1 MNSHRFPIHLGRRS
15 QLVLLPFGVRQANA
29 FVDLDHQELDAY
41 FGFFRLRTPTSNLAS
56 WRVEGPWLWI
66 TAVGVRYSVRHHD
79 LTFGGTNRG
88 GIRIDFREPVAWMGL
103 RVSALYLTVDDMAGF
118 IAALAERGLP
128 GADTGRPDLGP
139 SDRGRIGG
147 RSPRAEHNADLE

>member
-1 MNSHRFPIHLGRRS
+1 MSSHRFPIHLGRWS
-15 QLVLLPFGVRQANA
+15 QIALLLFGVRQANA
-29 FVDLDHQELDAY
+29 YVDLGHQELDAH
-41 FGFFRLRTPTSNLAS
+41 FGFFRVRTPTSNLAS

-66 TAVGVRYSVRHHD
+66 TAVGVRYGVRHHD

-103 RVSALYLTVDDMAGF
+103 RVSALYLTVDDIAGF

-128 GADTGRPDLGP
+128 GR
-139 SDRGRIGG
+139 
-147 RSPRAEHNADLE
+147 